1 MIHTHERLVPQQ
13 RTGARREGDALQR
26 GAHPGALGVAYAIYV
41 WDGDAG
47 LADGLFDE
55 ADDPGAVMEGGFLG
69 EEAFAGGSVV
79 GVAEVGEDDGGRG
92 GGVGDDAYADFV
104 GGTFEAEG
112 YRFFHFWERVGFEV
126 LGIRF
131 VLFFFSL

>member
-1 MIHTHERLVPQQ
+1 M
-13 RTGARREGDALQR
+13 
-26 GAHPGALGVAYAIYV
+26 
-41 WDGDAG
+41 
-47 LADGLFDE
+47 FDE
-55 ADDPGAVMEGGFLG
+55 ADDPGAVVEGGFLG

-112 YRFFHFWERVGFEV
+112 YHFFHFWERVGFEV
-126 LGIRF
+126 LGICF
-131 VLFFFSL
+131 VLFFSSLGRDSGAELGRAVDASEVGGVFVRGYR